1 MRIGAALQVGMA
13 VEPGGLKDQ
22 LVTAAAD
29 GELKFIDF
37 RVLGEGNT
45 AGSGGESAFAMRQPS
60 NSGNGSP
67 GKLTSAH
74 LAFLKYPC
82 MGTFLKCG
90 NGSSVTVFCTSNVL
104 DIPH

>member
-1 MRIGAALQVGMA
+1 MAAQGFTHEDEDARLGFQVGMA

-45 AGSGGESAFAMRQPS
+45 AGSGGGSAFAMQPPAGS
-60 NSGNGSP
+60 GSGNSGKMQRRLLS
-67 GKLTSAH
+67 LH
-74 LAFLKYPC
+74 LSTC
-82 MGTFLKCG
+82 TDC
-90 NGSSVTVFCTSNVL
+90 SVPAGHVQCLSR
-104 DIPH
+104 

>member
-1 MRIGAALQVGMA
+1 MRDCVVLQVGMA

-45 AGSGGESAFAMRQPS
+45 AGSGGESAFAMRPPS
-60 NSGNGSP
+60 TSGNGSS

-74 LAFLKYPC
+74 LVFPKQPC
-82 MGTFLKCG
+82 MGACNRS
-90 NGSSVTVFCTSNVL
+90 NGSSGSVSCTSACS
-104 DIPH
+104 

>member
-1 MRIGAALQVGMA
+1 MA

-45 AGSGGESAFAMRQPS
+45 AGSSGESAFAMRPPS
-60 NSGNGSP
+60 NSGSGTS
-67 GKLTSAH
+67 GKPLLESHESGLT
-74 LAFLKYPC
+74 LKR
-82 MGTFLKCG
+82 
-90 NGSSVTVFCTSNVL
+90 
-104 DIPH
+104 